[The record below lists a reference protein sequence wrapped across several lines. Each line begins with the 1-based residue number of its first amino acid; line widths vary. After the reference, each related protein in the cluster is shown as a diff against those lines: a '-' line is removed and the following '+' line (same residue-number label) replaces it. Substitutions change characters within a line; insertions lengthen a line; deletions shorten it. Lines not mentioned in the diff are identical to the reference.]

1 VTLSS
6 QFDFTGQALNI
17 NGAGTNVVGSTMD
30 VTNAGQFTTA
40 TGANLTVGNSFT
52 QDGAGSNSLG
62 GSITSTNDSISFLR
76 DVTLTAGITMT
87 SGGGFGDV
95 ILFSSTVD
103 GTTNDSQ
110 SLDLSAGLGSIT
122 FQDAVGSN
130 VRLGEIVVI
139 NALDA
144 TFNSTVSAFAFTQL
158 AGTGTTTFA
167 QLFDYTNNF
176 EFIGNNLTLN
186 GVGDNTVG
194 TSLEVVNAGLFTTE
208 VGSNVVA
215 SGRFD
220 QFGTGANSIGGDITS
235 ITSFINFDSQVELTN
250 DVVMLSGQGVG
261 DDINYG
267 STIDGLFD
275 LSVIAGNGDVFFD
288 AAVGSI
294 APLASLTVVSADL
307 TTHFAGNV
315 TTVGDQLFN
324 GGASIDANV
333 IFTATDTLAN
343 ITFNGAINSAALS
356 NFDMTVVAGGNVIF
370 NGNIGSAVNGQLGT
384 FTVDSGNDLGETIS
398 FGEFGS
404 AFFDPTVNFEVWAQS
419 VQLNTGATS
428 TLAAPATI
436 ATIASQSDVGITFVA
451 DAFAMGQ
458 NHKLTSYGEIQIL
471 GLTLPS
477 ATSVT
482 LGDVNAVGNFT
493 VNSGSINLLARTGG
507 QILTNTGGTTN
518 DPMVDIVVGGQVFFS
533 TAPVMTGSGKT
544 AAFSNPT
551 GNVDGSGTLGNFAK
565 TVYPSA
571 ITRSLLTGLGGEV
584 LDLSASSGVSY
595 TNPATLVPS
604 PMPILPAIGILGN
617 SDTLDEAKDKEKAKA
632 VEEAGT
638 KKTASE
644 SNPAPAGIPVASR

>member
-1 VTLSS
+1 
-6 QFDFTGQALNI
+6 
-17 NGAGTNVVGSTMD
+17 
-30 VTNAGQFTTA
+30 
-40 TGANLTVGNSFT
+40 
-52 QDGAGSNSLG
+52 
-62 GSITSTNDSISFLR
+62 
-76 DVTLTAGITMT
+76 
-87 SGGGFGDV
+87 
-95 ILFSSTVD
+95 
-103 GTTNDSQ
+103 
-110 SLDLSAGLGSIT
+110 
-122 FQDAVGSN
+122 
-130 VRLGEIVVI
+130 
-139 NALDA
+139 LDA

-167 QLFDYTNNF
+167 QLFDLTNNF
-176 EFIGNNLTLN
+176 EFIGNNLTVN

-194 TSLEVVNAGLFTTE
+194 TNMDVINGGLFTTD
-208 VGSNVVA
+208 VGSNLLVV
-215 SGRFD
+215 SFFD
-220 QFGTGANSIGGDITS
+220 QFGTGANSIGGDVRS
-235 ITSFINFDSQVELTN
+235 STSFINFNSQVELTN
-250 DVVMLSGQGVG
+250 DLLMVSGQGVG
-261 DDINYG
+261 DDISYG
-267 STIDGLFD
+267 STVDGLFD
-275 LSVIAGNGDVFFD
+275 LAVIAGNGDVFFD

-315 TTVGDQLFN
+315 TTVGDQFYN

-370 NGNIGSAVNGQLGT
+370 SENIGVLSSLGT
-384 FTVDSGNDLGETIS
+384 FIVDSGNDLGETIT
-398 FGEFGS
+398 FGS
-404 AFFDPTVNFEVWAQS
+404 GLFDPTANFFVWAES
-419 VQLNTGATS
+419 VELNTGATS
-428 TLAAPATI
+428 TLASPATI
-436 ATIASQSDVGITFVA
+436 ATIASQSDVGITFIT
-451 DAFAMGQ
+451 DEFAMGQ
-458 NHKLTSYGEIQIL
+458 NHKLTSYGDVAIV

-482 LGDVNAVGNFT
+482 LGDVNAVGDFT
-493 VNSGSINLLARTGG
+493 VVSDSINLLARSGG

-518 DPMVDIVVGGQVFFS
+518 DPMVDVVVGGQVFFS
-533 TAPVMTGSGKT
+533 TAPVMIGSGKT

>member
-1 VTLSS
+1 
-6 QFDFTGQALNI
+6 
-17 NGAGTNVVGSTMD
+17 
-30 VTNAGQFTTA
+30 
-40 TGANLTVGNSFT
+40 
-52 QDGAGSNSLG
+52 
-62 GSITSTNDSISFLR
+62 
-76 DVTLTAGITMT
+76 
-87 SGGGFGDV
+87 
-95 ILFSSTVD
+95 
-103 GTTNDSQ
+103 
-110 SLDLSAGLGSIT
+110 
-122 FQDAVGSN
+122 
-130 VRLGEIVVI
+130 
-139 NALDA
+139 
-144 TFNSTVSAFAFTQL
+144 
-158 AGTGTTTFA
+158 
-167 QLFDYTNNF
+167 
-176 EFIGNNLTLN
+176 
-186 GVGDNTVG
+186 
-194 TSLEVVNAGLFTTE
+194 
-208 VGSNVVA
+208 
-215 SGRFD
+215 
-220 QFGTGANSIGGDITS
+220 
-235 ITSFINFDSQVELTN
+235 
-250 DVVMLSGQGVG
+250 
-261 DDINYG
+261 
-267 STIDGLFD
+267 
-275 LSVIAGNGDVFFD
+275 
-288 AAVGSI
+288 
-294 APLASLTVVSADL
+294 
-307 TTHFAGNV
+307 
-315 TTVGDQLFN
+315 VGDQLFN